1 MARKPYPPGKTPGKG
16 RRGVGW
22 FGGRPLSDF
31 GRQLRDKQIVKFTY
45 GLRERQFKNY
55 VVKSM
60 AAKGQS
66 SIQNLVVAL
75 ESRLDNVVY
84 RLNFTKSR
92 KFARQLVSHGH
103 ILVNDRKVTIPSYQV
118 KIGDKVAIRQGS
130 RQKGFTRDLGILLK
144 KYIAPDWLELDKE
157 NISGLIIASPRAS
170 SINLAGNIN
179 AVVEFYSR

>member
-1 MARKPYPPGKTPGKG
+1 M
-16 RRGVGW
+16 GW
-22 FGGRPLSDF
+22 SGGPMSDF
-31 GRQLRDKQIVKFTY
+31 ARQLRDKQIVKFTY

-60 AAKGQS
+60 AAKGRS
-66 SIQNLVVAL
+66 STQNLIGAL

-103 ILVNDRKVTIPSYQV
+103 ILVNDRKMTIPSYQV
-118 KIGDKVAIRQGS
+118 KVGDRVAIRPGS
-130 RQKGFTRDLGILLK
+130 RQKGFTRDLGISLK
-144 KYIAPDWLELDKE
+144 KYVAPDWLELDKE
-157 NISGLIIASPRAS
+157 NISGLIKGRPQAS